1 MFGGRK
7 VNKRTDLALENVEM
21 QPKKQTDGVRSL
33 HQTQNGVRISAITIF
48 NEDGVRALGKPQGNY
63 VTLELPDRLERPDT
77 RSAAQEIL
85 SQQLQRMLPERGTVL
100 VVGLG
105 NENITP
111 DALGPKCVQ
120 LLFATRHI
128 SGELAKQ
135 AGFGRLR
142 AVAAIAPGV
151 LGQTGIE
158 TAEIIESLV
167 QRVKPQ
173 AVLVIDALAS
183 CRLTRLGA
191 TIQLTDTGISPGS
204 GVGNRRMELSARTLG
219 VPVIA
224 IGIPTVVDATTL
236 ALDVLQA
243 NGVDAPPS
251 PPLEQSNERLMMVTP
266 KEVDLL
272 VDRAAET
279 LAMGINRALQPE
291 LSEQELLAIVK

>member
-1 MFGGRK
+1 M
-7 VNKRTDLALENVEM
+7 NKRTDLALENVEM
-21 QPKKQTDGVRSL
+21 QPKKQTEGVRSL
-33 HQTQNGVRISAITIF
+33 TQKQNGVRVSAITIF
-48 NEDGVRALGKPQGNY
+48 NEAGAHALGKPQGNY
-63 VTLELPDRLERPDT
+63 VTLELPDRLESPAT
-77 RSAAQEIL
+77 RETARDIL

-111 DALGPKCVQ
+111 DALGPKCVS

-128 SGELAKQ
+128 TGEVAKQ
-135 AGFGRLR
+135 AGLGSLR

-167 QRVKPQ
+167 QRVKPR

-183 CRLTRLGA
+183 CRLTRLGT
-191 TIQLTDTGISPGS
+191 TIQLTDTGIAPGS
-204 GVGNRRMELSARTLG
+204 GVGNRRVELSARTLG

-243 NGVDAPPS
+243 NGLDAPS
-251 PPLEQSNERLMMVTP
+251 AQPLEQSGERLMMVTP
-266 KEVDLL
+266 KEVDLM

-279 LAMGINRALQPE
+279 LAMGINHALQPE
-291 LSEQELLAIVK
+291 LSEEELLSIVK

>member
-1 MFGGRK
+1 M
-7 VNKRTDLALENVEM
+7 NKRTDLALENVEM
-21 QPKKQTDGVRSL
+21 QPKNQTDGVRSL
-33 HQTQNGVRISAITIF
+33 SQTQNGVRISAVTIY
-48 NEDGVRALGKPQGNY
+48 NDAGSQALGKPQGTY
-63 VTLELPDRLERPDT
+63 VTLELPDRLESAKT
-77 RSAAQEIL
+77 RAAAQTL
-85 SQQLQRMLPERGTVL
+85 LAQRLQRMLPERGTVL

-105 NENITP
+105 NESITP
-111 DALGPKCVQ
+111 DALGPKCIS

-135 AGFGRLR
+135 AGFSSLR

-158 TAEIIESLV
+158 TAEIVESLT

-183 CRLTRLGA
+183 CRLTRLGT
-191 TIQLTDTGISPGS
+191 TIQLTDTGIAPGS
-204 GVGNRRMELSARTLG
+204 GVGNRRVELSARTLG

-243 NGVDAPPS
+243 NGVDAPQS
-251 PPLEQSNERLMMVTP
+251 PVLNQSGERLMMVTP
-266 KEVDLL
+266 KEVDLM
-272 VDRAAET
+272 VDRAAEVI
-279 LAMGINRALQPE
+279 AMGINRALQPDLTDE
-291 LSEQELLAIVK
+291 ELLSIVK

>member
-1 MFGGRK
+1 M
-7 VNKRTDLALENVEM
+7 NKRTDLALENVEM
-21 QPKKQTDGVRSL
+21 QPKTKTDGVRSL
-33 HQTQNGVRISAITIF
+33 SQTQNGVRISAVTIF
-48 NEDGVRALGKPQGNY
+48 NEAGSQALGKPQGTY
-63 VTLELPDRLERPDT
+63 VTLELPDRLETAKT
-77 RSAAQEIL
+77 RAAAQSL
-85 SQQLQRMLPERGTVL
+85 LAQRLQRMLPERGTVL

-111 DALGPKCVQ
+111 DALGPKCIS

-135 AGFGRLR
+135 AGFGALR

-158 TAEIIESLV
+158 TAEIIESLT

-173 AVLVIDALAS
+173 AVVVIDALAS
-183 CRLTRLGA
+183 CNLARLGT
-191 TIQLTDTGISPGS
+191 TIQLTDTGIAPGS
-204 GVGNRRMELSARTLG
+204 GVGNRRVELSARTLG

-243 NGVDAPPS
+243 NGVDAPQS
-251 PPLEQSNERLMMVTP
+251 PPLEHSNERLMMVTP
-266 KEVDLL
+266 KEIDLM
-272 VDRAAET
+272 VDRAAEVI
-279 LAMGINRALQPE
+279 AMGINRALQPDLTDEE
-291 LSEQELLAIVK
+291 LMSIVK

>member
-1 MFGGRK
+1 M
-7 VNKRTDLALENVEM
+7 NKRTDLALENVEM
-21 QPKKQTDGVRSL
+21 QPKKQTEGVRSL
-33 HQTQNGVRISAITIF
+33 TQKQNGVRVSAITIF
-48 NEDGVRALGKPQGNY
+48 NEAGAHALGKPQGNY
-63 VTLELPDRLERPDT
+63 VTLELPDRLESPAT
-77 RSAAQEIL
+77 RETARDIL

-111 DALGPKCVQ
+111 DALGPKCVS

-128 SGELAKQ
+128 TGEVAKQ
-135 AGFGRLR
+135 AGLGSLR

-167 QRVKPQ
+167 QRVKPR

-183 CRLTRLGA
+183 CRLTRLGT
-191 TIQLTDTGISPGS
+191 TIQLTDTGIAPGS
-204 GVGNRRMELSARTLG
+204 GVGNRRVELSARTLG

-243 NGVDAPPS
+243 NGLDAPS
-251 PPLEQSNERLMMVTP
+251 GQPLEQSGERLMMVTP
-266 KEVDLL
+266 KEVDLM

-279 LAMGINRALQPE
+279 LAMGINHALQPD
-291 LSEQELLAIVK
+291 LSEEELLSIVK

>member
-1 MFGGRK
+1 M
-7 VNKRTDLALENVEM
+7 NKRTDLALENVEM

-33 HQTQNGVRISAITIF
+33 MQKQNGVRVSAITIF
-48 NEDGVRALGKPQGNY
+48 NEAGAHALGKPQGNY
-63 VTLELPDRLERPDT
+63 VTLELPDRLESPAT
-77 RSAAQEIL
+77 RETARDIL

-111 DALGPKCVQ
+111 DALGPKCVS

-128 SGELAKQ
+128 TGEVAKQ
-135 AGFGRLR
+135 AGLGSLR

-167 QRVKPQ
+167 QRVKPR

-183 CRLTRLGA
+183 CRLTRLGT
-191 TIQLTDTGISPGS
+191 TIQLTDTGIAPGS
-204 GVGNRRMELSARTLG
+204 GVGNRRVELSARTLG

-243 NGVDAPPS
+243 NGLDAPS
-251 PPLEQSNERLMMVTP
+251 GQPLEQSGERLMMVTP
-266 KEVDLL
+266 KEVDLM

-279 LAMGINRALQPE
+279 LAMGINHALQPE
-291 LSEQELLAIVK
+291 LSEEELLSIVK

>member
-1 MFGGRK
+1 M
-7 VNKRTDLALENVEM
+7 NKRTDLALENVEM

-33 HQTQNGVRISAITIF
+33 MQKQNGVRVSAITIF
-48 NEDGVRALGKPQGNY
+48 NEAGARALGKPQGNY
-63 VTLELPDRLERPDT
+63 VTLELPDRLESPAT
-77 RSAAQEIL
+77 RETAREIL

-111 DALGPKCVQ
+111 DALGPKCVS

-128 SGELAKQ
+128 TGEVAKQ
-135 AGFGRLR
+135 AGLGTLR

-167 QRVKPQ
+167 QRVQPQ

-183 CRLTRLGA
+183 CRLTRLGT
-191 TIQLTDTGISPGS
+191 TIQLTDTGIAPGS
-204 GVGNRRMELSARTLG
+204 GVGNRRVELSARTLG

-243 NGVDAPPS
+243 NGLDAPS
-251 PPLEQSNERLMMVTP
+251 GQPLEQSGERLMMVTP
-266 KEVDLL
+266 KEVDLMI
-272 VDRAAET
+272 DRAAET
-279 LAMGINRALQPE
+279 LAMGINHALPPG
-291 LSEQELLAIVK
+291 LSEEELLSIVT

>member
-1 MFGGRK
+1 M
-7 VNKRTDLALENVEM
+7 NKRTDLALENVEM

-33 HQTQNGVRISAITIF
+33 MQKQNGVRVSAITIF
-48 NEDGVRALGKPQGNY
+48 NEAGARALGKPQGNY
-63 VTLELPDRLERPDT
+63 VTLELPDRLESPAT
-77 RSAAQEIL
+77 RETAREIL
-85 SQQLQRMLPERGTVL
+85 SQQLQRMLPEHGTVL

-111 DALGPKCVQ
+111 DALGPKCVS

-128 SGELAKQ
+128 TGEVAKQ
-135 AGFGRLR
+135 AGLGTLR

-167 QRVKPQ
+167 QRVQPQ

-183 CRLTRLGA
+183 CRLTRLGT
-191 TIQLTDTGISPGS
+191 TIQLTDTGIAPGS
-204 GVGNRRMELSARTLG
+204 GVGNRRVELSARTLG

-243 NGVDAPPS
+243 NGLDAPS
-251 PPLEQSNERLMMVTP
+251 GQPLEQSGERLMMVTP
-266 KEVDLL
+266 KEVDLMI
-272 VDRAAET
+272 DRAAET
-279 LAMGINRALQPE
+279 LAMGINHALQPE
-291 LSEQELLAIVK
+291 LSEEELLSIVK

>member
-1 MFGGRK
+1 M
-7 VNKRTDLALENVEM
+7 NKRTDLALENVEM
-21 QPKKQTDGVRSL
+21 QPKERTEGVRSL
-33 HQTQNGVRISAITIF
+33 SQTQNGVRISAVTIY
-48 NEDGVRALGKPQGNY
+48 NETGAQTLGKPEGTY
-63 VTLELPDRLERPDT
+63 VTLELPDRLESANT
-77 RSAAQEIL
+77 RAAAQEL
-85 SQQLQRMLPERGTVL
+85 LAQRLQRMLPERGTVL

-111 DALGPKCVQ
+111 DSLGPKCVS

-128 SGELAKQ
+128 TGELAKQ
-135 AGFGRLR
+135 AGFGALR

-167 QRVKPQ
+167 QRVNPR

-183 CRLTRLGA
+183 CRLTRLGT
-191 TIQLTDTGISPGS
+191 TIQLTDTGIAPGS
-204 GVGNRRMELSARTLG
+204 GVGNRRVELSARTLG

-243 NGVDAPPS
+243 NGVDAPQS
-251 PPLEQSNERLMMVTP
+251 PVLNQSGERLMMVTP
-266 KEVDLL
+266 KEVDLMM
-272 VDRAAET
+272 DRAAEVI
-279 LAMGINRALQPE
+279 AMGINRALQPE
-291 LSEQELLAIVK
+291 LSKEELLSIVK

>member
-1 MFGGRK
+1 M
-7 VNKRTDLALENVEM
+7 NKRTDLALENVEM

-33 HQTQNGVRISAITIF
+33 MQKQNGVRVSAITIF
-48 NEDGVRALGKPQGNY
+48 NEAGARALGKPQGNY
-63 VTLELPDRLERPDT
+63 VTLELPDRLESPAT
-77 RSAAQEIL
+77 RETARDIL

-111 DALGPKCVQ
+111 DALGPKCVS

-128 SGELAKQ
+128 TGEVAKQ
-135 AGFGRLR
+135 AGLGTLR

-167 QRVKPQ
+167 QRVQPQ

-183 CRLTRLGA
+183 CRLTRLGT
-191 TIQLTDTGISPGS
+191 TIQLTDTGIAPGS
-204 GVGNRRMELSARTLG
+204 GVGNRRVELSARTLG

-243 NGVDAPPS
+243 NGLDAPS
-251 PPLEQSNERLMMVTP
+251 GQPLEQFGERLMMVTP
-266 KEVDLL
+266 KEVDLMI
-272 VDRAAET
+272 DRAAET
-279 LAMGINRALQPE
+279 LAMGINHALQPE
-291 LSEQELLAIVK
+291 LSEEELLSIVK

>member
-1 MFGGRK
+1 
-7 VNKRTDLALENVEM
+7 M

-33 HQTQNGVRISAITIF
+33 MQKQNGVRVSAITIF
-48 NEDGVRALGKPQGNY
+48 NEAGARALGKPQGNY
-63 VTLELPDRLERPDT
+63 VTLELPDRLESPAT
-77 RSAAQEIL
+77 RETARDIL

-111 DALGPKCVQ
+111 DALGPKCVS

-128 SGELAKQ
+128 TGEVAKQ
-135 AGFGRLR
+135 AGLGTLR

-167 QRVKPQ
+167 QRVQPQ

-183 CRLTRLGA
+183 CRLTRLGT
-191 TIQLTDTGISPGS
+191 TIQLTDTGIAPGS
-204 GVGNRRMELSARTLG
+204 GVGNRRVELSARTLG

-243 NGVDAPPS
+243 NGLDAPS
-251 PPLEQSNERLMMVTP
+251 GQPLEQSGERLMMVTP
-266 KEVDLL
+266 KEVDLMI
-272 VDRAAET
+272 DRAAET
-279 LAMGINRALQPE
+279 LAMGINHALQPE
-291 LSEQELLAIVK
+291 LSEEELLSIVK

>member
-1 MFGGRK
+1 M
-7 VNKRTDLALENVEM
+7 NKRTDLALENVEM

-33 HQTQNGVRISAITIF
+33 MQKQNGVRVSAITIF
-48 NEDGVRALGKPQGNY
+48 NEAGARALGKPQGNY
-63 VTLELPDRLERPDT
+63 VTLELPDRLESPAT
-77 RSAAQEIL
+77 RETARDIL

-111 DALGPKCVQ
+111 DALGPKCVS

-128 SGELAKQ
+128 IGEVAKQ
-135 AGFGRLR
+135 AGLGTLR

-167 QRVKPQ
+167 QRVQPQ

-183 CRLTRLGA
+183 CRLTRLGT
-191 TIQLTDTGISPGS
+191 TIQLTDTGIAPGS
-204 GVGNRRMELSARTLG
+204 GVGNRRVELSARTLG

-243 NGVDAPPS
+243 NGLDAPS
-251 PPLEQSNERLMMVTP
+251 GQPLEQSGERLMMVTP
-266 KEVDLL
+266 KEVDLMI
-272 VDRAAET
+272 DRAAET
-279 LAMGINRALQPE
+279 LAMGINHALQPE
-291 LSEQELLAIVK
+291 LSEEELLSIVK

>member
-1 MFGGRK
+1 M
-7 VNKRTDLALENVEM
+7 NKRTDLALENVEM

-33 HQTQNGVRISAITIF
+33 MQKQNGVRVSAITIF
-48 NEDGVRALGKPQGNY
+48 NEAGARALGKPQGNY
-63 VTLELPDRLERPDT
+63 VTLELPDRLESPAT
-77 RSAAQEIL
+77 RETARDIL

-111 DALGPKCVQ
+111 DALGPKCVS

-128 SGELAKQ
+128 TGEVAKQ
-135 AGFGRLR
+135 AGLGTLR

-167 QRVKPQ
+167 QRVQPQ

-183 CRLTRLGA
+183 CRLTRLGT
-191 TIQLTDTGISPGS
+191 TIQLTDTGIAPGS
-204 GVGNRRMELSARTLG
+204 GVGNRRVELSARTLG

-243 NGVDAPPS
+243 NGLDAPS
-251 PPLEQSNERLMMVTP
+251 GQPLEQSGERLMMVTP
-266 KEVDLL
+266 KEVDLMI
-272 VDRAAET
+272 DRAAET
-279 LAMGINRALQPE
+279 LAMGINHALQPE
-291 LSEQELLAIVK
+291 LSEEELLSIVK

>member
-1 MFGGRK
+1 M
-7 VNKRTDLALENVEM
+7 NKRTDLALENVEM
-21 QPKKQTDGVRSL
+21 QPKKQTEGVRSL
-33 HQTQNGVRISAITIF
+33 TQKQNGVRVSAITIF
-48 NEDGVRALGKPQGNY
+48 NEAGAHALGKPQGNY
-63 VTLELPDRLERPDT
+63 VTLELPDRLESPAT
-77 RSAAQEIL
+77 RETARDIL

-111 DALGPKCVQ
+111 DALGPKCVS

-128 SGELAKQ
+128 TGEVAKQ
-135 AGFGRLR
+135 AGLGSLR

-167 QRVKPQ
+167 QRVKPR

-183 CRLTRLGA
+183 CRLTRLGT
-191 TIQLTDTGISPGS
+191 TIQLTDTGIAPGS
-204 GVGNRRMELSARTLG
+204 GVGNRRVELSARTLG

-243 NGVDAPPS
+243 NGLDAPS
-251 PPLEQSNERLMMVTP
+251 GQPLEQSGERLMMVTP
-266 KEVDLL
+266 KEVDLM

-279 LAMGINRALQPE
+279 LAMGINHALQPE
-291 LSEQELLAIVK
+291 LSEEELLSIVK

>member
-1 MFGGRK
+1 M
-7 VNKRTDLALENVEM
+7 NKRTDLALENVEM
-21 QPKKQTDGVRSL
+21 QPQTRIDGVRSL
-33 HQTQNGVRISAITIF
+33 RQTQNGVGISAITIF
-48 NEDGVRALGKPQGNY
+48 SEAGSSALGKPQGNY
-63 VTLELPDRLERPDT
+63 VTLELPDRLETAST
-77 RSAAQEIL
+77 RTAAQEIL
-85 SQQLQRMLPERGTVL
+85 SQQLSRMLPERGTVL

-105 NENITP
+105 NESITP
-111 DALGPKCVQ
+111 DALGPKCVS

-128 SGELAKQ
+128 SDELAKQ
-135 AGFGRLR
+135 TGLGSLR

-167 QRVKPQ
+167 QRVQPQ

-183 CRLTRLGA
+183 CRLTRLGT
-191 TIQLTDTGISPGS
+191 TIQLTDTGIAPGS
-204 GVGNRRMELSARTLG
+204 GVGNRRVELSVRTLG

-243 NGVDAPPS
+243 NGVDAPQT
-251 PPLEQSNERLMMVTP
+251 PPLAQSNERLMMVTP
-266 KEVDLL
+266 KEIDLM

-279 LAMGINRALQPE
+279 LARGINCALQPD
-291 LSEQELLAIVK
+291 LSDEELLAIMK